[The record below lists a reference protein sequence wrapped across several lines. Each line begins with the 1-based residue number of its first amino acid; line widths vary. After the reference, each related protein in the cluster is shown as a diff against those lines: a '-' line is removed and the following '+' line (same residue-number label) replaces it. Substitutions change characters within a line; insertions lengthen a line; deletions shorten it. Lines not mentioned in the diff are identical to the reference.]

1 MNSKIASLKPHGYVD
16 LRYKC
21 PCKENET
28 NIHVFYMISTKVKT
42 QVIDI
47 LDFKYR
53 MVIQKSSIRSMH
65 I

>member
-1 MNSKIASLKPHGYVD
+1 MNSKIASLKPHEYVD
-16 LRYKC
+16 LRYQVSMQR
-21 PCKENET
+21 NET

-53 MVIQKSSIRSMH
+53 MVV
-65 I
+65 

>member
-1 MNSKIASLKPHGYVD
+1 MNSKIASLKPHEYVD
-16 LRYKC
+16 LRYQVSMQRKR
-21 PCKENET
+21 ET

-53 MVIQKSSIRSMH
+53 MVVK
-65 I
+65 

>member
-1 MNSKIASLKPHGYVD
+1 MNSKIASLKPHEYVD

-53 MVIQKSSIRSMH
+53 MVVK
-65 I
+65 